1 MAERFGATVQINKPI
16 EDVFAYL
23 ADGEHDKEF
32 SARILEISRTQ
43 EGEPGGGVGT
53 VYASTAKDGGVKAKH
68 EFKITEF
75 ERPTKIRWA
84 EQSKSPVSVPVG
96 GYDLAPAGEGTE
108 LSFFNE
114 LEGHG
119 FGKLIAGFALRSAR
133 KQAQEY
139 AENIKRAVEA
149 SAAGA
154 APSA

>member
-1 MAERFGATVQINKPI
+1 MDERFGSTIHIDRPI
-16 EDVFAYL
+16 ADVFAYL
-23 ADGEHDKEF
+23 ADGENDKHF
-32 SARILEISRTQ
+32 SSRIVEIARTV

-53 VYASTAKDGGVKAKH
+53 VYASTAKDGGFKARH

-84 EQSKSPVSVPVG
+84 ELSKSPVSVPIG
-96 GYDLAPAGEGTE
+96 GYDLVPAGEGTE
-108 LSFFNE
+108 LRFFNE

-133 KQAQEY
+133 KQAQQY

-149 SAAGA
+149 R
-154 APSA
+154 